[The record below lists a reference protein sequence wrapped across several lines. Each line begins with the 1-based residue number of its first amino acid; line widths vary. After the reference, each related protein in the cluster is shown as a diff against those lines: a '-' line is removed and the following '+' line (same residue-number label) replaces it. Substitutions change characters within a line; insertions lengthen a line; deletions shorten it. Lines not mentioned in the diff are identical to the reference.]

1 MMKDANMEKFEE
13 DYNKVLE
20 NKKLEIDKKF
30 ENE

>member
-1 MMKDANMEKFEE
+1 MKDANMEKFEE